1 MYARAVLVR
10 RRLSGSARPALQ
22 VSLTACAAAPRV
34 TEGEAWSCRLELG
47 WRRLGGAL
55 ISRWRWIRHPRAAIG
70 DAVAKLGS
78 RFKLWH
84 GVLCA
89 MLLMRMPFRRVE
101 DDEENF
107 STRFARG
114 TKGMKLY

>member
-1 MYARAVLVR
+1 
-10 RRLSGSARPALQ
+10 
-22 VSLTACAAAPRV
+22 
-34 TEGEAWSCRLELG
+34 
-47 WRRLGGAL
+47 
-55 ISRWRWIRHPRAAIG
+55 
-70 DAVAKLGS
+70 
-78 RFKLWH
+78 
-84 GVLCA
+84 